1 MEKENIITF
10 IVEDGTEVQLEIIE
24 ETMINGVNYLL
35 AVDVED
41 EESAMILKE
50 HQSDEKE
57 ITYIPVEDEN
67 EIEAISK
74 VFSELLED
82 IEFEKYNVLRS
93 FTK

>member
-10 IVEDGTEVQLEIIE
+10 ILDDGTEVQLEIIE

-35 AVDVED
+35 AVDIED
-41 EESAMILKE
+41 EESAMILRE
-50 HQSDEKE
+50 QQSDENE

-82 IEFEKYNVLRS
+82 IEFEK
-93 FTK
+93 

>member
-50 HQSDEKE
+50 QQSDEKE

-82 IEFEKYNVLRS
+82 IEFEK
-93 FTK
+93 

>member
-10 IVEDGTEVQLEIIE
+10 IVEAGTEVQLEIIE

-50 HQSDEKE
+50 QQSDEKE

-82 IEFEKYNVLRS
+82 IEFEK
-93 FTK
+93 

>member
-10 IVEDGTEVQLEIIE
+10 IVEAGTEVQLEIIE

-50 HQSDEKE
+50 QQSNEKE

-82 IEFEKYNVLRS
+82 IEFEK
-93 FTK
+93 

>member
-10 IVEDGTEVQLEIIE
+10 ILDDVTEVQLEIIE

-35 AVDVED
+35 AVDIED
-41 EESAMILKE
+41 EESAMILRE
-50 HQSDEKE
+50 QQSDENE

-82 IEFEKYNVLRS
+82 IEFEK
-93 FTK
+93 